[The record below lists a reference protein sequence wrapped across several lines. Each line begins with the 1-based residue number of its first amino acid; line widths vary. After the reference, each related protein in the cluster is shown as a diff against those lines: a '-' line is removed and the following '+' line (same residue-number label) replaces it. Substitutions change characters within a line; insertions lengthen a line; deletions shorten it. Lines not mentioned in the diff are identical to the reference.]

1 MAQSVFISSTPFDL
15 ALHRKTIM
23 DMLSQPQSGLPP
35 LSVTM
40 ALPET
45 ALDERLRLVRNAMVY
60 VVVLGMVRGNTETA
74 GTRSLV
80 QLEFEEAQQ
89 YSVPTL
95 IYLMDEDEHL
105 VLPKHVDTGAA
116 AQQLADWK
124 AALSQKQHVRFFH
137 SAADLAARLQNDLH
151 LLLKP
156 VLTETAPAP
165 SAGSASATPA
175 APASQAAT
183 SAAPAPAASAPAS
196 GMKARRYTLTP
207 PRFAFFKEKVSP
219 LLEQKETP
227 VSDAVLQEALE
238 FILAGN
244 SMAAASGL
252 NRGSTLG
259 LEDAIELVRKMELVI
274 IDTVQRHQVKK

>member
-1 MAQSVFISSTPFDL
+1 MTQSVFVSSTPFDL
-15 ALHRKTIM
+15 ALHRQTIM
-23 DMLSQPQSGLPP
+23 DALSQPQSGLPP
-35 LSVTM
+35 LKVIM

-60 VVVLGMVRGNTETA
+60 VVVLGMVRGNTEAA

-151 LLLKP
+151 LLLQP

-165 SAGSASATPA
+165 SAGGAPA
-175 APASQAAT
+175 APASKTAT
-183 SAAPAPAASAPAS
+183 SAAPAPAASAPVS
-196 GMKARRYTLTP
+196 GMKARRYALTP

-259 LEDAIELVRKMELVI
+259 LEDAIELVRKMELII